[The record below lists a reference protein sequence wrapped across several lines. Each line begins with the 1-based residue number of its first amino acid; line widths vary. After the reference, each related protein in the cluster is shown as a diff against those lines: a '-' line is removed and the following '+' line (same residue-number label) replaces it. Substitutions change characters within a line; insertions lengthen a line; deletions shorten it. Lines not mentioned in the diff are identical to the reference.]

1 MLLMLFEFSVSEIYD
16 KALSFLVLSYLESI
30 TISYFVYLF
39 PLSLSSFLSLSLSE
53 LLFGLFWV
61 MGVLFFFKKSPWH
74 FDLYH
79 FFLPI
84 SFIFVLSLLFL
95 SLHFSFDLLFTRF
108 SWCWKCS
115 LLFIL
120 FNFYRHKCLKLQIF
134 LSVLL

>member
-61 MGVLFFFKKSPWH
+61 MGVLFFFKKSP
-74 FDLYH
+74 
-79 FFLPI
+79 
-84 SFIFVLSLLFL
+84 
-95 SLHFSFDLLFTRF
+95 
-108 SWCWKCS
+108 
-115 LLFIL
+115 
-120 FNFYRHKCLKLQIF
+120 
-134 LSVLL
+134 